1 MQHDTDPHH
10 VAHHAHRIDTP
21 SDWVTRFAPLI
32 PHGEVLDLAC
42 GHGRHARMLAAL
54 GHPVLAVDRDAAA
67 LAQAAGQGIT
77 PLQLELEQGAA
88 WPFESGRFAAIVVTN
103 YLHRPLLPSLLAS
116 VAPGGFLIYETFAL
130 GNERFGKPSNPDFL
144 LAPGELLN
152 WVQSD
157 AEHSWHVI
165 AYEDGYLDRPKP
177 AMVQRI
183 CAAKAG
189 EAQDRALR
197 DGTPGHYPLKPT

>member
-1 MQHDTDPHH
+1 MQHGMDPHH
-10 VAHHAHRIDTP
+10 VDTP
-21 SDWVTRFAPLI
+21 SDWITRFAPSI
-32 PHGEVLDLAC
+32 PRGEILDLAC
-42 GHGRHARMLAAL
+42 GRGRHARMLAAL

-67 LAQAAGQGIT
+67 LAQAAGHGIT
-77 PLQLELEQGAA
+77 PLQLELEAGAA
-88 WPFESGRFAAIVVTN
+88 WPFERDRFAAIVVTN
-103 YLHRPLLPSLLAS
+103 YLHRPLFPNLLAS
-116 VAPGGFLIYETFAL
+116 VAPGGLLIYETFAL

-157 AEHSWHVI
+157 ANHSWHVI
-165 AYEDGYLDRPKP
+165 VYEDGYVEQPKP

-189 EAQDRALR
+189 AAQDRALG
-197 DGTPGHYPLKPT
+197 DGTTAHCPLKPA